1 MAAMRRYDLTMP
13 ELGLEQVPIVVSVWL
28 AKLGS
33 RVSAGDQLVE
43 LLAGCVTVDLPSPA
57 DGILVERCVEEGEPV
72 EVGQCL
78 AVVEC

>member
-1 MAAMRRYDLTMP
+1 MCRYDLNTP
-13 ELGLEQVPIVVSVWL
+13 DLGLEEAPIVVSVWL
-28 AKLGS
+28 AKQGS

-72 EVGQCL
+72 KVGQRL
-78 AVVEC
+78 AVIQC